1 MYMYKKCSVT
11 DNLKSNI
18 GVRQGV
24 NLNPSLFKLFIND
37 LPEIFNCL
45 IYADDLVLISKS
57 AEGLQK
63 CIDNL

>member
-1 MYMYKKCSVT
+1 MYKKCSVT
-11 DNLKSNI
+11 DNFKSNI

-37 LPEIFNCL
+37 LPGIFNCL